1 MKVNIRQILVVAI
14 IGLVSIVSSLLFTG
28 TAKAV
33 SPPYSCFPVVD
44 GVLVEIDVWSSEADR
59 DTVCT
64 TFNNAVSGSNTF
76 KNRVIAG
83 GQAHNNYLQ
92 FNVYRDSTAVS
103 IGHVPLNLD
112 NSCCKGIVYID
123 LGDIEAVSPH
133 LEDFDPGNK
142 SVVVGGFLTDVL
154 AHEIEHT
161 TGTDDPQIDI
171 ENQVLSE
178 LGLGYE
184 RNNYADCRTTD
195 SKTIVEFIVGFDAG
209 YFNYSNF
216 WQYRKDEGSFVERVC
231 PGETAVGGIAELP
244 EIAQTPLETTESSS
258 SNYVIWAGIAAATTV
273 GLIGLIA
280 AIWYARRRSLS

>member
-1 MKVNIRQILVVAI
+1 M
-14 IGLVSIVSSLLFTG
+14 
-28 TAKAV
+28 
-33 SPPYSCFPVVD
+33 
-44 GVLVEIDVWSSEADR
+44 
-59 DTVCT
+59 
-64 TFNNAVSGSNTF
+64 
-76 KNRVIAG
+76 
-83 GQAHNNYLQ
+83 
-92 FNVYRDSTAVS
+92 
-103 IGHVPLNLD
+103 
-112 NSCCKGIVYID
+112 D
-123 LGDIEAVSPH
+123 LGDIEAVSPY
-133 LEDFDPGNK
+133 LEDFDPGNA

-184 RNNYADCRTTD
+184 RNNYADCRITD

-216 WQYRKDEGSFVERVC
+216 WQYRMDEGSFVERVC

-244 EIAQTPLETTESSS
+244 DITGPEATMSETTST
-258 SNYVIWAGIAAATTV
+258 NYALWAVIAAATA

-280 AIWYARRRSLS
+280 AIWHARRRSLS